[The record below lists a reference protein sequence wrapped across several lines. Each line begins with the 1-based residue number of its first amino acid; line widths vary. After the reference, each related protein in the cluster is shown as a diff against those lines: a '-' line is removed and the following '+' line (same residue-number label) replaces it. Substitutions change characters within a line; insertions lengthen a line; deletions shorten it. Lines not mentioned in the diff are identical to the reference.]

1 TSASRRNGILT
12 GELSVL
18 RSEIVGGH
26 DAKHLTVEAPD
37 DRLLGLA
44 QSDGVVRERL
54 EDRLEIEGG
63 PPDHLEQL
71 ARGRLL
77 LQRHAQLVVARFQL
91 GEKAG
96 VLDGGGGLE

>member
-1 TSASRRNGILT
+1 NLVPRGRGRPQQLTRPEHRDRKQGSVRGPGPVCVLGVGPDIVNVDGAPLESSPPRGTSASRRNGILT

-44 QSDGVVRERL
+44 QSE
-54 EDRLEIEGG
+54 
-63 PPDHLEQL
+63 
-71 ARGRLL
+71 
-77 LQRHAQLVVARFQL
+77 
-91 GEKAG
+91 
-96 VLDGGGGLE
+96 